1 MSISH
6 PLEQD
11 SLTNYSFGST
21 NGPEPRS
28 PSLSIKNRYSFDLNA
43 PEDSDQQIHHLI
55 QPDDTL
61 EGICVMYRAN
71 VAEVKRLNR
80 LWTNDSIHLRKILQI
95 PATKPQAFQGRPLS
109 LPTRPQNAFQSLR
122 AESSNGSIRSREDQ
136 EDQKQSPHTSVKERI
151 LNHPKPSTREL
162 IDLIDR
168 DVSLILKELKKM
180 DWSIPTSPLLDRRP
194 KSPGLNFKDLRSK
207 TARVTITPL
216 DPKASKAFI
225 SSDLVPLKVVF
236 TLTPL
241 LSSFPESVQT
251 SVKKSV
257 LSKLK
262 SSLSSSFLNRLAK
275 DEEFDMVVISD
286 KSKPWN
292 NIQ

>member
-6 PLEQD
+6 PLE
-11 SLTNYSFGST
+11 SSFDY
-21 NGPEPRS
+21 NPPS
-28 PSLSIKNRYSFDLNA
+28 PSLSINKRYSFDTSSQS
-43 PEDSDQQIHHLI
+43 DSDQFIHHLI

-61 EGICVMYRAN
+61 EGVCVMYRAN
-71 VAEVKRLNR
+71 VGEVKRLNR
-80 LWTNDSIHLRKILQI
+80 LWTNDSIHLRRILQI
-95 PATKPQAFQGRPLS
+95 PIPIKAVQGRPLS
-109 LPTRPQNAFQSLR
+109 MPTKPQNASQSLK
-122 AESSNGSIRSREDQ
+122 AESSNDSIRSREDINTPTQ
-136 EDQKQSPHTSVKERI
+136 ETIKTPPRTAKKKKIHDQH
-151 LNHPKPSTREL
+151 NPSTREL

-168 DVSLILKELKKM
+168 DVSLILQELGNM
-180 DWSIPTSPLLDRRP
+180 DWSIPTMDSRP
-194 KSPGLNFKDLRSK
+194 RSPGINFKDLRSK

-225 SSDLVPLKVVF
+225 SSDLVPLQVVF

-241 LSSFPESVQT
+241 LRTFPESVQS

-262 SSLSSSFLNRLAK
+262 STLSSSLLNRIAK

-286 KSKPWN
+286 KSRPWL
-292 NIQ
+292 